1 LGYFSFPKINQE
13 ALTIVKAIYDT
24 TRLIKE
30 TTEISSGKV
39 ISTETLEAPISLK
52 YIMMSLGFKFTQP
65 HNKNRYYYRAWRLLD
80 KGMAL
85 NEVIKTIT
93 EAFEKENK

>member
-1 LGYFSFPKINQE
+1 M
-13 ALTIVKAIYDT
+13 KATYDT
-24 TRLIKE
+24 TRVIKE

-39 ISTETLEAPISLK
+39 ISTVTLEAPISLK
-52 YIMMSLGFKFTQP
+52 YIMRSLGFEFTQP
-65 HNKNRYYYRAWRLLD
+65 HNKNRYYYRAWRLLN

-93 EAFEKENK
+93 EAFKKESK